1 MIDPAELLGKE
12 IHKNVI
18 FPGKGDIPSY
28 DKDTKATFHFR
39 VFLNNQERL
48 LLDDSKS
55 WNEPFE
61 LLIGH
66 EFQLE
71 CWEKAIQSM
80 RPGERAE
87 FACSPE
93 KCMPYAKLSKT
104 LRDIQKKKLNKD
116 AAVAKSCCGTQT
128 TGYCDL
134 DKITGESLIFE
145 FDLLSVQQPGNYKK
159 EIWTMSVDEKK
170 VYAQEQREKGNN
182 YYKAK
187 NLSEAEKSYAQAIG
201 ALEQLALAEK
211 PQSEEW
217 NEIEDLK
224 LPCLLNYSQVKLSQL
239 EYCEAVKHLNTVLKR
254 DPDNVKGL
262 YRRGKAHAGC
272 WNIEEAEAD
281 WTRLAE
287 VDPSQSSM
295 VTKEM
300 AKLQLA
306 VKKKQ
311 QDEKNRLK
319 GMF

>member
-1 MIDPAELLGKE
+1 MIDPAELLGKD

-28 DKDTKATFHFR
+28 EKDTKATFHFR
-39 VFLNNQERL
+39 SFLNMPDRL
-48 LLDDSKS
+48 LLDDSKA

-93 KCMPYAKLSKT
+93 KCIPYAKLSKT
-104 LRDIQKKKLNKD
+104 LRDIQKKKVNKD

-134 DKITGESLIFE
+134 DKLTGESLIFE
-145 FDLLSVQQPGNYKK
+145 FDLLSVEQPGDYKK
-159 EIWTMSVDEKK
+159 EIWTMSVEEKK
-170 VYAQEQREKGNN
+170 VYAAEQKLKGNN
-182 YYKAK
+182 HYKQK
-187 NLSEAEKSYAQAIG
+187 NLTEAEKAYAQAIG

-224 LPCLLNYSQVKLSQL
+224 LPCLLNYSQVKLSQS

-272 WNIEEAEAD
+272 WDVDKAEVD
-281 WTRLAE
+281 WRRLAE
-287 VDPSQSSM
+287 VDPSQSNM
-295 VTKEM
+295 VQKEITKL
-300 AKLQLA
+300 LQA
-306 VKKKQ
+306 VKSKESQERGK
-311 QDEKNRLK
+311 LK